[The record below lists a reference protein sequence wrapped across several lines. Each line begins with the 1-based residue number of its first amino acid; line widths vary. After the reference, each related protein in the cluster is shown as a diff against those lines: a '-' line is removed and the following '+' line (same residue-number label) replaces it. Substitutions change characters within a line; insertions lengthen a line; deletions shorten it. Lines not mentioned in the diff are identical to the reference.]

1 MNNKIKLLVALG
13 LIGSTL
19 TGSVNASVIK
29 ARGNDEY
36 TELPPILSN
45 YDIREMFLAQTKF
58 QAMQRELER
67 IAEEQ
72 RKAEEERLR
81 QLAIEQEHNR
91 KLNVGF
97 NVYNL
102 LEVSGITGDEMYSL
116 LSHRGVRDV
125 AYTIVE
131 AEKEY
136 GINALLL
143 AGLVCLE
150 SGWGESARSTGWT
163 NNMTGM
169 GVPHDSSVGT
179 VYESRQACVMDT
191 ARQLKKYYLTEG
203 ANCYNGLS
211 IWNINVKYSASD
223 SWATKIINISQTL
236 LDTYKDTYLEK

>member
-1 MNNKIKLLVALG
+1 MNKNTKALILLG

-19 TGSVNASVIK
+19 TGSANASILKPKVSENYK
-29 ARGNDEY
+29 
-36 TELPPILSN
+36 ELPAVLSN
-45 YDIREMFLAQTKF
+45 YDIREMFLAQTQY
-58 QAMQRELER
+58 QALQRELER

-72 RKAEEERLR
+72 RKAEEERQRL
-81 QLAIEQEHNR
+81 LAIEQEHNR

-97 NVYNL
+97 NAYNL

-150 SGWGESARSTGWT
+150 SGWGESPRSTGWT
-163 NNMTGM
+163 KNMTGM
-169 GVPHDSSVGT
+169 GVPTDDSVGT

-211 IWNINVKYSASD
+211 IWNVNVKYSASD

-236 LDTYKDTYLEK
+236 LDTYRDIYLEK